1 MCHVWRFLDSTF
13 WRGSAKFLEIAF
25 LRSGRG
31 EEEGKGG
38 EGRAGKAC
46 VCAIFLVPL
55 WAIKA
60 KMVGGSNEEANA
72 AKVDYQLWLPRPRI
86 ERHGRHG
93 PLPAHSLCHLKRC

>member
-38 EGRAGKAC
+38 EEEGRGHVC
-46 VCAIFLVPL
+46 VCYIFGTPL
-55 WAIKA
+55 GHK
-60 KMVGGSNEEANA
+60 S
-72 AKVDYQLWLPRPRI
+72 
-86 ERHGRHG
+86 
-93 PLPAHSLCHLKRC
+93 